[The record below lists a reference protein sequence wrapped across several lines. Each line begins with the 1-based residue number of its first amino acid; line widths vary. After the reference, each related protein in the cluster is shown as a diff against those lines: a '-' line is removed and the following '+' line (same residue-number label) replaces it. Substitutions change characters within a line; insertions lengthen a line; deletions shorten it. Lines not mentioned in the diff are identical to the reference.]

1 MEGLGG
7 SASLVYGNYNQ
18 VIVKGSI
25 DGPLSDTFGFS
36 LAANVNQR
44 DGYFTNLENGS
55 EINARDRWGVRGQL
69 LWLPTDN
76 LTLRFI
82 ADKDE
87 IDEACC
93 GVGNIVDG
101 PAGGAIRFLGG
112 EYIGDDPFAR
122 EQFYDFDP
130 ANVIT
135 NSGYSLQLDWDF
147 GNDMLLTSITAF
159 RDQSRF
165 EDSDVDFTSL
175 EMLGVAN
182 NTEIETFTQEL
193 RISQSL
199 DSLDWMLGG
208 FYFDESVEYDANLRY
223 LDDTRAYFD
232 VLTAGGVT
240 ALEQALAPTGI
251 PPGTFFAS
259 GTTIDDAAGQDDTS
273 ISIFGQFDWHATD
286 RVTITLGANY
296 TEVDKN
302 AFLDQTNG
310 DVFSNLDLVTI
321 GAGGIFT
328 ALTGLPPTPANI
340 AANLGAWIQAQ
351 AMATDPAFNPLLG
364 LQPLQFQPQMV
375 DFPNSVE
382 DGKSNDSKTTWMA
395 RLAWDASD
403 NINLYGSVATG
414 FKATSWNLSRDSRP
428 FASDIAAI
436 DAAGLGQNN
445 LVSGTRLAGPE
456 ESLVYE
462 LGFKGGWDKG
472 SVNMAIFYQEIEGFQ
487 SNLFT
492 GTGFVLGNAGK
503 QSTNGFEIDAVWYP
517 NESWVLSFS
526 GTFLDPTYDSFVGGT
541 GPNGPEDLTGTTPAG
556 IHEQSILV
564 SGEYNFEM
572 GSNSG
577 FIRAE
582 YLYESEAQITE
593 GVAADIASREVNML
607 NASAGMSFG
616 DRYDVMIWGR
626 NLTEDDYLISAFP
639 AVVQTGSFSGYPSQP
654 RTYGI
659 TLSARFD

>member
-1 MEGLGG
+1 
-7 SASLVYGNYNQ
+7 
-18 VIVKGSI
+18 
-25 DGPLSDTFGFS
+25 
-36 LAANVNQR
+36 
-44 DGYFTNLENGS
+44 
-55 EINARDRWGVRGQL
+55 
-69 LWLPTDN
+69 
-76 LTLRFI
+76 
-82 ADKDE
+82 
-87 IDEACC
+87 
-93 GVGNIVDG
+93 
-101 PAGGAIRFLGG
+101 
-112 EYIGDDPFAR
+112 
-122 EQFYDFDP
+122 
-130 ANVIT
+130 
-135 NSGYSLQLDWDF
+135 
-147 GNDMLLTSITAF
+147 
-159 RDQSRF
+159 
-165 EDSDVDFTSL
+165 
-175 EMLGVAN
+175 
-182 NTEIETFTQEL
+182 
-193 RISQSL
+193 
-199 DSLDWMLGG
+199 
-208 FYFDESVEYDANLRY
+208 
-223 LDDTRAYFD
+223 
-232 VLTAGGVT
+232 
-240 ALEQALAPTGI
+240 
-251 PPGTFFAS
+251 
-259 GTTIDDAAGQDDTS
+259 
-273 ISIFGQFDWHATD
+273 
-286 RVTITLGANY
+286 
-296 TEVDKN
+296 
-302 AFLDQTNG
+302 
-310 DVFSNLDLVTI
+310 
-321 GAGGIFT
+321 
-328 ALTGLPPTPANI
+328 
-340 AANLGAWIQAQ
+340 
-351 AMATDPAFNPLLG
+351 
-364 LQPLQFQPQMV
+364 
-375 DFPNSVE
+375 
-382 DGKSNDSKTTWMA
+382 MA

-462 LGFKGGWDKG
+462 LGFKGAWDKG

-526 GTFLDPTYDSFVGGT
+526 GTFLDPTYDSFEGGT
-541 GPNGPEDLTGTTPAG
+541 GPSGPEDLTGTTPAG

-607 NASAGMSFG
+607 NASAGMTFG

-639 AVVQTGSFSGYPSQP
+639 AVVQTGSFSGYPNQP

-659 TLSARFD
+659 TLTARFD